1 MKRRQFS
8 AEFKAKV
15 ALEAVKGEKTIA
27 ELMAKYKVH
36 STQIT
41 KWKKQLLDQ
50 VPGIFSGR
58 MQQQEKSAEKELEE
72 AYQKIG
78 KLQVQVDFLNQAV
91 YRN

>member
-15 ALEAVKGEKTIA
+15 AMEAVKGEKTIA

-41 KWKKQLLDQ
+41 KWKKQLLSQ
-50 VPGIFSGR
+50 MPSIFSGKLK
-58 MQQQEKSAEKELEE
+58 QQEQSAEKELEE